1 MTWCVDLFPSL
12 LSEYSKIMDEF
23 VWFVCFVCL
32 CFFPNLRLHF
42 ALDSGSGSEILEG
55 FFIMC
60 EGISALAEVCSPRL
74 LLIFHDKHLENEK

>member
-1 MTWCVDLFPSL
+1 MICLFCLSL
-12 LSEYSKIMDEF
+12 
-23 VWFVCFVCL
+23 
-32 CFFPNLRLHF
+32 FFPNLRLHF

-74 LLIFHDKHLENEK
+74 LLVFHTRNRGGD